1 MLIHTK
7 GLLPTVTRCQT
18 TELFQNHPSS
28 WQRRKATSWLPQAFP
43 NALFLQFS
51 PKWDPPHHQCPPHLL
66 YDSPDGSRQ
75 GQQRTSAWLSFNNN
89 PPAPPQTT
97 EVFPLQRKT
106 HCRDK
111 RKPAVNFSTE
121 LHCRCMF
128 GHKLA
133 PTEVSRSLERQN
145 TSHTKG
151 RQRKQSELQGR

>member
-1 MLIHTK
+1 MSNY
-7 GLLPTVTRCQT
+7 R
-18 TELFQNHPSS
+18 
-28 WQRRKATSWLPQAFP
+28 AFP
-43 NALFLQFS
+43 KPPEQLAAQKSNKLASPGFS
-51 PKWDPPHHQCPPHLL
+51 QCTFSAVQSQVRPPHHQCPPHLL

-111 RKPAVNFSTE
+111 RKSAVNFSTE